1 MDFTV
6 NKSDNTVHVSRVFAA
21 PRGTVWSAWTE
32 PELLDQWWA
41 PAPWKT
47 DTIRM
52 DLREGGQWF
61 YTMRGPEGE
70 VHYCINDYLRVVK
83 PSEFESVD
91 AFADEHGQPAPG
103 MPQSTWTVQFLPES
117 ESTRVDVV
125 IQYDKL
131 EDLETIIE
139 MGFREGFTQGLDQL
153 DALLTKQ

>member
-47 DTIRM
+47 DTVRM
-52 DLREGGQWF
+52 DFREGGQWF

-70 VHYCINDYLRVVK
+70 VHYCTNDYLSIAE
-83 PSEFESVD
+83 PSDFQSID

-103 MPQSTWTVQFLPES
+103 MPRSTWTIRFIPES
-117 ESTRVDVV
+117 ENTRVD
-125 IQYDKL
+125 IMIRYDDLK
-131 EDLETIIE
+131 DLEAIIE

-153 DALLTKQ
+153 KDLLAKQ